1 MRPKRCEVCGCIMFD
16 YDELTICDCCLD
28 DLEELEEGEDSGS

>member
-16 YDELTICDCCLD
+16 YTDLTICDCCLD
-28 DLEELEEGEDSGS
+28 DLEELEEDKESGS